1 MNPADGAVI
10 FWKERVRRA
19 SRHIVHTES
28 DDEEQKPTVSVDGS
42 QAGDNEDQAVQV
54 NPKPELGPDI
64 PFPDYL
70 KTILEHWH
78 EEKGN
83 EYPRCK
89 ASGRLGSMVWKV
101 FDREGNE
108 VELTWYLV
116 TKPRKYCVLVLHEA
130 NGIARFVYCDP
141 PHRTVHGTYLRPWSG
156 VDEKEELEH
165 CAVRVFSSD
174 LEEIEYSSE
183 AWEHLKELQDSS
195 GEEVSRSPS
204 VTRRK
209 SPKDKSVTRKSVKA
223 GCSKRYSMRGR
234 AHQSDEHTEA
244 DSSSSSEAGSSSE
257 EEKYVPSPPHKR
269 HKTTDTSNTSNTTEP
284 MKPSKVV
291 FRLGSQRVI
300 GLNWGVI
307 RVTDQRN
314 CVFSAN
320 YRTITSCYKHESRC
334 SSMPSL
340 PDSPPPVPPPVPVE
354 THPNRTVG
362 VKPTAAQRAL
372 PDPNRL
378 APEDAYYTSSL
389 PRARPTQTGYDD
401 SLRVLNG
408 NSGTAASVAALRPPP
423 AVPGVGSRKVRG
435 TSRRRRRKGAW
446 KKLLW
451 VKQSYPDNYTD
462 TETFLDHLQRNPRVR
477 PYDFWPLVADSTVI
491 VQHVSSVAIFVCC
504 FVGIVQGRVSPV
516 SVVCWG
522 SVGTALGWIFWD
534 SWILREHVENAHVAE
549 RSLEGDDGSSSSSMT
564 SSVNPSG
571 TSSRANGQKENQ
583 VHGLGLNMSQGE
595 SSILLRRHSAGY
607 VSDAYGAQEPASP
620 TPGPANGALGGG
632 SASQEPDYLSMF
644 SSRNRQRLST
654 VKSAFLIYFALL
666 GLSPILKSLTKSTA
680 SDSIWAMSCWLL
692 IMNIFSFD
700 YGSGEGA
707 GATKFPASLST
718 NAAVMASTV
727 LASRLPSTTHVF
739 SLMLFSI
746 EVFGLFPI
754 FRRQLRHVSWTGH
767 VLLTLALVGVA
778 GGAVGITLRGGW
790 MAAVV
795 GSILGSILTA
805 LAMGGCSW
813 WLISLQKYKNVVT
826 GPWDPARP
834 IIRRHWD

>member
-1 MNPADGAVI
+1 
-10 FWKERVRRA
+10 
-19 SRHIVHTES
+19 
-28 DDEEQKPTVSVDGS
+28 
-42 QAGDNEDQAVQV
+42 
-54 NPKPELGPDI
+54 
-64 PFPDYL
+64 
-70 KTILEHWH
+70 
-78 EEKGN
+78 
-83 EYPRCK
+83 
-89 ASGRLGSMVWKV
+89 
-101 FDREGNE
+101 
-108 VELTWYLV
+108 
-116 TKPRKYCVLVLHEA
+116 
-130 NGIARFVYCDP
+130 
-141 PHRTVHGTYLRPWSG
+141 
-156 VDEKEELEH
+156 
-165 CAVRVFSSD
+165 
-174 LEEIEYSSE
+174 
-183 AWEHLKELQDSS
+183 
-195 GEEVSRSPS
+195 
-204 VTRRK
+204 
-209 SPKDKSVTRKSVKA
+209 
-223 GCSKRYSMRGR
+223 
-234 AHQSDEHTEA
+234 
-244 DSSSSSEAGSSSE
+244 
-257 EEKYVPSPPHKR
+257 
-269 HKTTDTSNTSNTTEP
+269 
-284 MKPSKVV
+284 
-291 FRLGSQRVI
+291 
-300 GLNWGVI
+300 
-307 RVTDQRN
+307 
-314 CVFSAN
+314 
-320 YRTITSCYKHESRC
+320 
-334 SSMPSL
+334 MPSL

-362 VKPTAAQRAL
+362 VKPTAAQRDL

-534 SWILREHVENAHVAE
+534 SWILGEHVENAHVAE

-595 SSILLRRHSAGY
+595 SSELLRRHSTGY
-607 VSDAYGAQEPASP
+607 VSDAYGAQDPASP

-632 SASQEPDYLSMF
+632 SGSQEPDYLSMF

>member
-1 MNPADGAVI
+1 
-10 FWKERVRRA
+10 
-19 SRHIVHTES
+19 
-28 DDEEQKPTVSVDGS
+28 
-42 QAGDNEDQAVQV
+42 
-54 NPKPELGPDI
+54 
-64 PFPDYL
+64 
-70 KTILEHWH
+70 
-78 EEKGN
+78 
-83 EYPRCK
+83 
-89 ASGRLGSMVWKV
+89 
-101 FDREGNE
+101 
-108 VELTWYLV
+108 
-116 TKPRKYCVLVLHEA
+116 
-130 NGIARFVYCDP
+130 
-141 PHRTVHGTYLRPWSG
+141 
-156 VDEKEELEH
+156 
-165 CAVRVFSSD
+165 
-174 LEEIEYSSE
+174 
-183 AWEHLKELQDSS
+183 
-195 GEEVSRSPS
+195 
-204 VTRRK
+204 
-209 SPKDKSVTRKSVKA
+209 
-223 GCSKRYSMRGR
+223 
-234 AHQSDEHTEA
+234 
-244 DSSSSSEAGSSSE
+244 
-257 EEKYVPSPPHKR
+257 
-269 HKTTDTSNTSNTTEP
+269 
-284 MKPSKVV
+284 
-291 FRLGSQRVI
+291 
-300 GLNWGVI
+300 
-307 RVTDQRN
+307 
-314 CVFSAN
+314 
-320 YRTITSCYKHESRC
+320 
-334 SSMPSL
+334 MPSL

-389 PRARPTQTGYDD
+389 PRARPTQTGYDE
-401 SLRVLNG
+401 SLRALNG

-451 VKQSYPDNYTD
+451 VKQSCALIPTAKHIWQEILMILDPDNYTD

-595 SSILLRRHSAGY
+595 SSELLRRHSTGY

-620 TPGPANGALGGG
+620 TPGPANGTLGGG
-632 SASQEPDYLSMF
+632 SQEPDYLSMF

>member
-28 DDEEQKPTVSVDGS
+28 DDEEQKPTVSADGS
-42 QAGDNEDQAVQV
+42 KAGDNDDQAVQV
-54 NPKPELGPDI
+54 NPKPELGPEI
-64 PFPDYL
+64 PFPSYL
-70 KTILEHWH
+70 MTILEHWH

-101 FDREGNE
+101 FDRKGNE

-130 NGIARFVYCDP
+130 NGTARFVYCDP

-156 VDEKEELEH
+156 ADEKEELEH

-195 GEEVSRSPS
+195 GEDVSRSPS

-209 SPKDKSVTRKSVKA
+209 SPKDKAARRKSVKA
-223 GCSKRYSMRGR
+223 SCSTRYSMRGR
-234 AHQSDEHTEA
+234 AHESEENTEV

-269 HKTTDTSNTSNTTEP
+269 HKTTDISNTSNTTEP
-284 MKPSKVV
+284 LKPSKVV

-300 GLNWGVI
+300 GLNWDVI

-314 CVFSAN
+314 CVFSDN
-320 YRTITSCYKHESRC
+320 YRSITSCYKHESRC

-378 APEDAYYTSSL
+378 APEDAYYTSSV

-534 SWILREHVENAHVAE
+534 SWILREHVENAQVAE

-595 SSILLRRHSAGY
+595 SSELLRRHSTGY

-632 SASQEPDYLSMF
+632 SGSQEPDYLSMF

>member
-1 MNPADGAVI
+1 
-10 FWKERVRRA
+10 
-19 SRHIVHTES
+19 
-28 DDEEQKPTVSVDGS
+28 
-42 QAGDNEDQAVQV
+42 
-54 NPKPELGPDI
+54 
-64 PFPDYL
+64 
-70 KTILEHWH
+70 
-78 EEKGN
+78 
-83 EYPRCK
+83 
-89 ASGRLGSMVWKV
+89 
-101 FDREGNE
+101 
-108 VELTWYLV
+108 
-116 TKPRKYCVLVLHEA
+116 
-130 NGIARFVYCDP
+130 
-141 PHRTVHGTYLRPWSG
+141 
-156 VDEKEELEH
+156 
-165 CAVRVFSSD
+165 
-174 LEEIEYSSE
+174 
-183 AWEHLKELQDSS
+183 
-195 GEEVSRSPS
+195 
-204 VTRRK
+204 
-209 SPKDKSVTRKSVKA
+209 
-223 GCSKRYSMRGR
+223 
-234 AHQSDEHTEA
+234 
-244 DSSSSSEAGSSSE
+244 
-257 EEKYVPSPPHKR
+257 
-269 HKTTDTSNTSNTTEP
+269 
-284 MKPSKVV
+284 
-291 FRLGSQRVI
+291 
-300 GLNWGVI
+300 
-307 RVTDQRN
+307 
-314 CVFSAN
+314 
-320 YRTITSCYKHESRC
+320 
-334 SSMPSL
+334 MPSL

-389 PRARPTQTGYDD
+389 PRARPTQTGYDE
-401 SLRVLNG
+401 SLRALNG

-423 AVPGVGSRKVRG
+423 AVPGVGSRKEI
-435 TSRRRRRKGAW
+435 
-446 KKLLW
+446 LMILD
-451 VKQSYPDNYTD
+451 PDNYTD

-491 VQHVSSVAIFVCC
+491 VQH
-504 FVGIVQGRVSPV
+504 GRVSPV

-595 SSILLRRHSAGY
+595 SSELLRRHSTGY
-607 VSDAYGAQEPASP
+607 
-620 TPGPANGALGGG
+620 
-632 SASQEPDYLSMF
+632 
-644 SSRNRQRLST
+644 RLST